1 MVHKIDPLRWVQGMT
16 KTVPQHLIDSILDK
30 TNIVELIGQYL
41 PLKRSGGNHV
51 AVCPFHGDKDPSFNV
66 NEVRQFYHCFGCG
79 ESGNAIAFLMKF
91 HGYTFREALANLAD
105 RAGVELVFE
114 DATGDAAFANRR
126 DFLDVLSW
134 AAKFYQEGL
143 ARSGRAQA
151 YVQRRRIRPE
161 VATRFGLGY
170 APTPWDELARALTR
184 LGTEAR
190 GKGETL
196 GLIRPNKSGDGW
208 YDLFRDRLMFPV
220 YNQDGRVVGFSGRTL
235 GDDPDAP
242 KYVNSP
248 DSHLYHKG
256 RLLFAL
262 HQARD
267 GIRRANRAILVEG
280 NVDAVSMH
288 QAGFD
293 ETVAPLGTALTP
305 QQAALLKR
313 LARDVVM
320 LYDGD
325 AAGVKAGFRSLLV
338 FLQVGLHPRLA
349 LLPQGDDPDS
359 FLAKHPASD
368 LAPLLD
374 RAPHGIEV
382 AIEHFLAGA
391 DNEAA
396 KARAVDEVLAF
407 VRACESGVERE
418 LWARRL
424 AERAGVQP
432 DDMLAQLRFQPKVVK
447 LPTELSND
455 VQRAIELFRV
465 CVQEPALLDQLTDDR
480 LVLLDDTGLRELFVL
495 AIEAWRSAGD
505 VRPDV
510 IEAAGVPEGLR
521 SKLMEAFFHD
531 EATTGEARLEDFRRI
546 LAKLQRA
553 RWEAEEADIKK
564 EIKRLGSES
573 GDTSA
578 GQLDLLARLKEI
590 RSRIQIVQQY
600 LDRLSRKERVH
611 VEEVH

>member
-1 MVHKIDPLRWVQGMT
+1 MT

-41 PLKRSGGNHV
+41 PLRRSGANHV

-79 ESGNAIAFLMKF
+79 ESGNALAFLMKF
-91 HGYTFREALANLAD
+91 HGYTFREALSNLAD

-114 DATGDAAFANRR
+114 DASGDEFRNRR
-126 DFLDVLSW
+126 DFLDVLAW
-134 AAKFYQEGL
+134 AQKFYQEGL
-143 ARSGRAQA
+143 GRSGRAQA
-151 YVQRRRIRPE
+151 YVKKRRIRPE
-161 VATRFGLGY
+161 VAERFGLGY

-190 GKGETL
+190 AKGETL
-196 GLIRPNKSGDGW
+196 GLIRANKSGDGW
-208 YDLFRDRLMFPV
+208 FDLFRDRLMFPV

-235 GDDPDAP
+235 GDDPEAP

-267 GIRRANRAILVEG
+267 GIRRSGRAILVEG
-280 NVDAVSMH
+280 NVDAVAMH

-305 QQAALLKR
+305 QQAQLLKR

-325 AAGVKAGFRSLLV
+325 GAGVKAGFRSLLV

-359 FLAKHPASD
+359 FLAKHPPED

-374 RAPHGIEV
+374 KAPHGIQV
-382 AIEHFLAGA
+382 AIEHFLKGA
-391 DNEAA
+391 ENEAD
-396 KARAVDEVLAF
+396 KARAVEEVLAF

-418 LWARRL
+418 LWAQKL
-424 AERAGVQP
+424 AQRAGVRA
-432 DDMLAQLRFQPKVVK
+432 DDMLAQLKFQPKVVR
-447 LPTELSND
+447 LAAELSSETKWALD
-455 VQRAIELFRV
+455 LFRV
-465 CVQEPALLDQLTDDR
+465 CVQEPALLDQMTEDR
-480 LVLLDDTGLRELFVL
+480 LALIDDAGLRELFRL
-495 AIEAWRSAGD
+495 ALEQWRERRE

-510 IEAAGVPEGLR
+510 VEAAGVPEALCE
-521 SKLMEAFFHD
+521 KAMEAFFHA
-531 EATTGEARLEDFRRI
+531 EESAGEARLEEFRGL
-546 LAKLQRA
+546 LARLQRA
-553 RWEAEEADIKK
+553 RWEAEEAEIKK
-564 EIKRLGSES
+564 EIKRLNADS
-573 GDTSA
+573 GDNWDA
-578 GQLDLLARLKEI
+578 LRDLLARQKEVTA
-590 RSRIQIVQQY
+590 RIQMVKQY